1 MELLA
6 HKIIPHTFSGEW
18 VVMIHGAGG
27 SMHIWKKQIDDFSR
41 EFNVLLLDLRGHGES
56 VFESKQI
63 EYNLELIASDVIR
76 LMDYLKIPKSHFVG
90 VSLGALVIRS
100 IEMLRQDIIQ
110 SIVLAGGIFELNTK
124 LRLLLKSGVALTKI
138 LSFQRVYEL
147 YAMLLLPRKNHDKS
161 RKIFVR
167 EAKRISQQEFVNWLN
182 IAKNTNKQLKHL
194 FAGNPIAPYLVVMGD
209 QDHVFL
215 KPAMHFVQRY
225 NKAVLK
231 IIQNCG
237 HVCNVEKAHEFNQ
250 HAIQFLKQHAK

>member
-1 MELLA
+1 
-6 HKIIPHTFSGEW
+6 
-18 VVMIHGAGG
+18 
-27 SMHIWKKQIDDFSR
+27 
-41 EFNVLLLDLRGHGES
+41 
-56 VFESKQI
+56 
-63 EYNLELIASDVIR
+63 
-76 LMDYLKIPKSHFVG
+76 
-90 VSLGALVIRS
+90 
-100 IEMLRQDIIQ
+100 MLRQDIIQ

-147 YAMLLLPRKNHDKS
+147 YALLLLPRKNHDKS

-182 IAKNTNKQLKHL
+182 IAQNTNKQLKHL